1 MYKLQSI
8 ALLAAIALLT
18 ACNSQSSQANN
29 TEDQTMPM
37 HDMAATTDIKMVAH
51 RFNDVNPK
59 QSPAIKSI
67 TQDYL
72 QIKDALVNGNSSDAA
87 KAAGKMS
94 ATLKSVD
101 KSLFTAAQN
110 EAYESVATGLKTQ
123 ATQIAD
129 NAADLDQQRNAFASM
144 SQHMYELVKAFGAGT
159 TIYHAHC
166 PMYHDGAMWL
176 SDSKEVRNPFYG
188 DEMMNCGSVQEQIQ

>member
-8 ALLAAIALLT
+8 ALLAAIGLLT
-18 ACNSQSSQANN
+18 ACNNESTQTNS
-29 TEDQTMPM
+29 TEAQTMPM
-37 HDMAATTDIKMVAH
+37 NNMTATTDIKMVAH
-51 RFNDVNPK
+51 RFNEVDPK
-59 QSPAIKSI
+59 LSAAIKTV
-67 TQDYL
+67 TQEYL
-72 QIKDALVNGNSSDAA
+72 KIKEALVNSNSREAA
-87 KAAGKMS
+87 KAAESMA
-94 ATLKSVD
+94 ATIKSID

-110 EAYESVATGLKTQ
+110 QAFTSVATDLKAEAQ
-123 ATQIAD
+123 QVGENDGNI
-129 NAADLDQQRNAFASM
+129 DQQRNAFASM
-144 SQHMYELVKAFGAGT
+144 SQHIYELVKAFGAGT